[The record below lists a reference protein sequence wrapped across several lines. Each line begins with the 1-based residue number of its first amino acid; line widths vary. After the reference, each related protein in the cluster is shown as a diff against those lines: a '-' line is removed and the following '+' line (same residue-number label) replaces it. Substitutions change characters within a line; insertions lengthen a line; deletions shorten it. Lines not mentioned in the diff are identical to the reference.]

1 MKNNYLGKKCPYCNI
16 TFKED
21 DAVVF
26 CKVCDMPHHL
36 SCWKENGGCTT
47 FGCMGE
53 MSEILKDEDAYSDDV
68 IVKERKTASFGKL
81 ETIYEDKD
89 AIFQMDVPILIE
101 NRYLIKDTISG
112 ELYARI
118 SFKSLTDRSIKALL
132 IDIKGYDI
140 WGNEVGGV
148 EGFQLLDIKTKRESN
163 FGQTTPIPIP
173 DKSVKAI
180 KAVIRKVLYSDGE
193 ILICNE
199 TGITFPKAK
208 LLSESLG
215 SAVLADEYVRETA
228 ELSKYEVAVV
238 EGAWRCACGSINVG
252 TECLCYKCG
261 QDKDRLVRL
270 LDVSALK
277 KNVEAFQEE
286 MRLKAEEEERA
297 RAEREREEEEAR
309 RKAQEEKERQRKEA
323 AERRKLYVKRFM
335 RRGPV
340 LAVSIIVLA
349 LVVYLTGWHL
359 IPLIRYNSACK
370 ALENQEYEKAYN
382 TFVALDDYKDC
393 SDKAVETLYAEA
405 NYLMDEGEYASAAD
419 LFEELPGYEESD
431 VLAVQCR
438 NEADYLTAKSNLDSG
453 DYLGAAKGFEALK
466 DYSDAAELLKQANYL
481 YADELFREGE
491 FEDAYSYFIK
501 AGKYE
506 DADMRA
512 DEAQYQ
518 YATEC
523 LERGDYE
530 AAVKAYEEVSGSYQG
545 MEDQLKEAEYFYAD
559 QLFADGDYKNAVI
572 YYSRS
577 GDYKEDGD
585 AKVNEAKYAYVKEN
599 ESKVNRTTYT
609 YLRDL
614 KEIGYA
620 DAGSIYQELY
630 AWKAKITINN
640 NQTYSTNP
648 ASSLR
653 LSDVVCCHVYL
664 SGGPPGGSTTLRYAY
679 QWPGG
684 AMNTDSWDGRGS
696 AGSTASF
703 YTWRSLAASTGTF
716 HVYVYDEDDNQIGEA
731 SVLITN

>member
-1 MKNNYLGKKCPYCNI
+1 MKNDYLGKKCPYCN
-16 TFKED
+16 TKFEED

-26 CKVCDMPHHL
+26 CKVCNMPHHL
-36 SCWKENGGCTT
+36 SCWVENGGCTT
-47 FGCMGE
+47 FGCTGDI
-53 MSEILKDEDAYSDDV
+53 SGILKGEDTQPDAA
-68 IVKERKTASFGKL
+68 IVKERKTTSARRL

-89 AIFQMDVPILIE
+89 TILQKAVPILIE
-101 NRYLIKDTISG
+101 NRYLIKDSISG

-118 SFKSLTDRSIKALL
+118 GFKSLTDRSIKALL
-132 IDIKGYDI
+132 IDIKGYDV

-148 EGFQLLDIKTKRESN
+148 EGFELMDIKTKRESN

-173 DKSVKAI
+173 DKSVKVI

-199 TGITFPKAK
+199 TGVTFPKVK

-215 SAVLADEYVRETA
+215 SSVLADEYIRETT
-228 ELSKYEVAVV
+228 ELSKYEVVVV
-238 EGAWRCACGSINVG
+238 EDAWRCACGSINIG
-252 TECLCYKCG
+252 TEGLCYKCG

-270 LDVSALK
+270 LDVSVLK
-277 KNVEAFQEE
+277 KNIEAFQEE
-286 MRLKAEEEERA
+286 MRLKAEAEESA
-297 RAEREREEEEAR
+297 RREREREAEEAR
-309 RKAQEEKERQRKEA
+309 KKEQEEKEQQRKEVV
-323 AERRKLYVKRFM
+323 ERRKLYVKRFM

-340 LAVSIIVLA
+340 LVVSIIVLA
-349 LVVYLTGWHL
+349 LAIYLTGWHL

-393 SDKAVETLYAEA
+393 PDKAVETLYAEA
-405 NYLMDEGEYASAAD
+405 NYLMGEGEYASAAD
-419 LFEELPGYEESD
+419 LFEEIPGYEESD

-438 NEADYLTAKSNLDSG
+438 NEADYLTAKLNLDSG
-453 DYLGAAKGFEALK
+453 DYLEAAKGFAALE

-481 YADELFREGE
+481 YADELFSEGK

-501 AGKYE
+501 AEKYE
-506 DADMRA
+506 DADARA
-512 DEAQYQ
+512 DESQYQ

-530 AAVKAYEEVSGSYQG
+530 AAVKSYEEVSGSYQG
-545 MEDQLKEAEYFYAD
+545 IENQLKEAEYYYAE

-653 LSDVVCCHVYL
+653 TSDVVCCHVHL
-664 SGGPPGGSTTLRYAY
+664 SGGPPGGSTTLKYAY

-684 AMNTDSWDGRGS
+684 EMKTDSWDGQGS

-703 YTWRSLAASTGTF
+703 YTWRSLSASTGTF
-716 HVYVYDEDDNQIGEA
+716 NVYVYDEDGNQIGNA